1 MATSKKSSK
10 HETAT
15 FGGGCFWGIEETF
28 RTTPGVIDTAV
39 GYMGGSTKSPTYD
52 DVCSDETGHVEV
64 VQVTFDSSKITYNQL
79 LDVFW
84 RSHDP
89 TQVNRQGPDVGSQYR
104 SAIFFH
110 SKEQEEQAKN
120 SKLAIEN
127 SDRFKKAIATV
138 ILPAQTFYKAEEYH
152 QKYLMK
158 RGTSSCHL

>member
-1 MATSKKSSK
+1 MKKSSK
-10 HETAT
+10 LGTAT

-39 GYMGGSTKSPTYD
+39 GYMGGSTKNPTYD
-52 DVCSDETGHVEV
+52 DVCTDETGHVEV
-64 VQVTFDSSKITYNQL
+64 VQITFDPSKITYNQL

-84 RSHDP
+84 KSHDL
-89 TQVNRQGPDVGSQYR
+89 TQVNRQGPDVDSQYR
-104 SAIFFH
+104 SVIFFH

-120 SKLAIEN
+120 SKLAIEK

-138 ILPAQTFYKAEEYH
+138 ILPAQRFYKAEECH

-158 RGTSSCHL
+158 KGVKTCHL